1 MKLSD
6 FIWEKVGAIAITVV
20 LGAVYGIIV
29 SPIILYFFPQVTMGQ
44 VIKVFCLAFSTIG
57 LVSSNFLI
65 KSTIGLIY
73 TIAGFFVGLGAVG
86 GSCSEEVKNCLRAS
100 IGFTLLGI
108 ICGVMVIILY
118 GL

>member
-1 MKLSD
+1 M
-6 FIWEKVGAIAITVV
+6 
-20 LGAVYGIIV
+20 
-29 SPIILYFFPQVTMGQ
+29 PQ

-57 LVSSNFLI
+57 IISSNFLI
-65 KSTIGLIY
+65 RSTLGLIY

-86 GSCSEEVKNCLRAS
+86 DSCDEGVKNCLRTS

-108 ICGVMVIILY
+108 ICGVMVVILY

>member
-6 FIWEKVGAIAITVV
+6 FIWEKVGAIAIAAL
-20 LGAVYGIIV
+20 LGAIYGIIV
-29 SPIILYFFPQVTMGQ
+29 SPIILYFFPKITMPQ

-57 LVSSNFLI
+57 IISSNFLI
-65 KSTIGLIY
+65 KSTLGLIY
-73 TIAGFFVGLGAVG
+73 TIVGFSVGLGVAAT
-86 GSCSEEVKNCLRAS
+86 SYSEEIKNCLRTS

-108 ICGVMVIILY
+108 ICGVMVVILY